1 MATDTETKRE
11 VMELPVTPTPTY
23 NQSPLGMFPTSL
35 SRPWPESSPNTTP
48 SGVSLNLGSPAGS
61 ASGQVLPTTTGN
73 PATTVTSTAVTS
85 SPSVANISSAGV
97 KSSPSPPPGVPD
109 ASKDG
114 KSSPTYSDSTSSRCF
129 PYPYPTPARRRHRTS
144 FTQEQLN
151 LLESAFA
158 KTQYPDIYYRE
169 ELASRTKLTEARIQ
183 VWFQNR
189 RAKFRKVQRQM
200 MASNALQSQPN
211 LLNRSPAGITP
222 FSQGFQ
228 GLPCPSGLYSA
239 AGSYSY
245 YPLNTGV
252 PGAPEQSPLNT
263 GDSALDNASAASAWG
278 SYSRSFALP
287 PSSAGFLPGNG
298 NSAQN
303 SLLQLAG
310 LQGLDKWQ

>member
-1 MATDTETKRE
+1 MATDTDTKRE
-11 VMELPVTPTPTY
+11 VMELPVTPTPTF

-35 SRPWPESSPNTTP
+35 ARPWPDSSTNSTP

-61 ASGQVLPTTTGN
+61 VSGQVLPPTSGV
-73 PATTVTSTAVTS
+73 PSVSTATS
-85 SPSVANISSAGV
+85 SPNQPSGV
-97 KSSPSPPPGVPD
+97 KSSPSPPPGPES
-109 ASKDG
+109 AKDG
-114 KSSPTYSDSTSSRCF
+114 KCSPTYSDSTSSRCF

-211 LLNRSPAGITP
+211 LLNRTPAGITP

-245 YPLNTGV
+245 YPLSAGV

-263 GDSALDNASAASAWG
+263 GDSLDNAAAAWG

>member
-1 MATDTETKRE
+1 MI
-11 VMELPVTPTPTY
+11 
-23 NQSPLGMFPTSL
+23 QSPLGMFPTSL
-35 SRPWPESSPNTTP
+35 ARPWPDSSTNSTP

-61 ASGQVLPTTTGN
+61 VSGQVLPPTSGV
-73 PATTVTSTAVTS
+73 PSVSTATS
-85 SPSVANISSAGV
+85 SPNQPSGV
-97 KSSPSPPPGVPD
+97 KSSPSPPPGPES
-109 ASKDG
+109 AKDG
-114 KSSPTYSDSTSSRCF
+114 KCSPTYSDSTSSRCF

-211 LLNRSPAGITP
+211 LLNRTPAGITP

-245 YPLNTGV
+245 YPLSAGV
-252 PGAPEQSPLNT
+252 PGAPEQSLSIRAIHSTTLQPRGEVT
-263 GDSALDNASAASAWG
+263 RAASPCRPALLVSYPATVTRRRTRSCNWRDFKG
-278 SYSRSFALP
+278 STNGSSSLP
-287 PSSAGFLPGNG
+287 ISDSSNYYNSTLESMKFYCILPTFG
-298 NSAQN
+298 S
-303 SLLQLAG
+303 S
-310 LQGLDKWQ
+310 